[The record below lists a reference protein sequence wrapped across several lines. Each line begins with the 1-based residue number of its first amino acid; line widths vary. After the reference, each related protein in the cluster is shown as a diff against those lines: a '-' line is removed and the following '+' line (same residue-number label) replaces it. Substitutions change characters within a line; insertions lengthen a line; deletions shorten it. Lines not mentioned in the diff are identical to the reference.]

1 MKNPRPLDVG
11 KVTIFVMH
19 EILDQLH
26 RIFLGDNSLWY
37 LFEVAF
43 RTSFIFTY
51 TLMLLRFMGKRG
63 MGQLTPFEFAI
74 IVALGSAVGDPM
86 FYDDVPLLHT
96 MLVIAI
102 VIALHRFLSLIT
114 QKNEAVEKFMEG
126 ETTML
131 INRGEILLDTLC
143 SERLSR
149 DELFE
154 MLRIEGVSQLG
165 EVRQA
170 FLEPSG
176 NLAVIRWEPS
186 RPGLSIMPHDESR
199 NYGEEQDPNI
209 QCCDQCGAVKE
220 DHSSKH
226 QCGQNHQ
233 TCNWVT
239 AVCK

>member
-1 MKNPRPLDVG
+1 MSTMN
-11 KVTIFVMH
+11 
-19 EILDQLH
+19 EILDHLH
-26 RIFLGDNSLWY
+26 RIFLGENSLWY

-43 RTSFIFTY
+43 RTSFIFSY
-51 TLMLLRFMGKRG
+51 TLLLLRFMGKRG

-102 VIALHRFLSLIT
+102 VIGLHRFLSLIT

-126 ETTML
+126 ETAML
-131 INRGEILLDTLC
+131 INRGEILLETLF

-149 DELFE
+149 EELFE
-154 MLRIEGVSQLG
+154 MLRVEWISQLG

-186 RPGLSIMPHDESR
+186 RSGLSILPLMTAGITTKSR
-199 NYGEEQDPNI
+199 IRISSVAIIAEPSKRINPYIINVVKKIKPATGSQLSANDSHLQKSRIPN
-209 QCCDQCGAVKE
+209 Q
-220 DHSSKH
+220 
-226 QCGQNHQ
+226 
-233 TCNWVT
+233 
-239 AVCK
+239 